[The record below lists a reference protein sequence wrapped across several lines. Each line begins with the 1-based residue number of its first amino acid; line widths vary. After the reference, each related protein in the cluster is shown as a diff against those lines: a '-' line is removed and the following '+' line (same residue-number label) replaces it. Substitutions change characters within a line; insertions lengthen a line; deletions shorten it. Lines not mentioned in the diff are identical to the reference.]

1 MDIKKS
7 KIDTTAVTRN
17 LNDLDTQTGNI
28 YESVVVLSKRA
39 DQISTE
45 LRDELHEKIKEFASV
60 NDNLEEIFENREQIE
75 ITRGYEN
82 LPKATLIAINEF
94 SKGKVYYKNPN
105 KEIGK
110 F

>member
-17 LNDLDTQTGNI
+17 LNDLDAQTGNI
-28 YESVVVLSKRA
+28 YESIVVLSKRA

-45 LRDELHEKIKEFASV
+45 LRDELHEKIKEFAGI

-82 LPKATLIAINEF
+82 LPKSTLIAINEF

>member
-7 KIDTTAVTRN
+7 KIETTAVTRN
-17 LNDLDTQTGNI
+17 LNELDAETGNI
-28 YESVVVLSKRA
+28 YESIVVLSKRA
-39 DQISTE
+39 DQISIE
-45 LRDELHEKIKEFASV
+45 LRDELHEKIKEFASI

-75 ITRGYEN
+75 ITRSYEN
-82 LPKATLIAINEF
+82 MPKSTLISINEF

-105 KEIGK
+105 KEVGK

>member
-82 LPKATLIAINEF
+82 LPKPTLIAINEF
-94 SKGKVYYKNPN
+94 IKGKVYYKNPN